1 MSQTTIG
8 EREGIHAVSR
18 LAGIHDLAYCFTRL
32 QAGGGAAYSGDW
44 VGLGANL
51 GALAGKAMWYG
62 RNQIKVLADALK
74 TQGTK
79 TLPTP
84 TAIVDV
90 AMVAISAVDLLNGFW
105 TPDKGASFTSGA
117 DKFETVYLYLGEA
130 APDPR
135 DWSGDAAKA
144 YADAAAALQ
153 ALAQTMQD
161 LDKKMQTLMADQG
174 SEVAKAHN
182 AIAVTLL
189 GLVIAQG
196 VALAMYLIP
205 VVGPEISAAWQIIA
219 AFAAC
224 ATVLAFEMFTLS
236 NSMSLAHQIHSVAL
250 EYGEVAEKAIPNSS
264 FARIEV
270 TGAEETRTG
279 DFDAISNSLSAF
291 SGAPTVASLA
301 TLAPAGGDSPE
312 ERGVLGALKSDGATP
327 AESVPAET
335 TPAWTPPTLT
345 QVSQASGQLAQPM
358 NFVNQMMGQ
367 VQQLASTGQPRQA
380 PTPPAEE
387 AGPTEAALAGN
398 GGGAASG
405 TAGAERAPI
414 DGALTGHEAG
424 QEPGRR
430 PRAL

>member
-1 MSQTTIG
+1 MSAKG
-8 EREGIHAVSR
+8 YPAVSR

-117 DKFETVYLYLGEA
+117 DKYETVFLYLAEA

-135 DWSGDAAKA
+135 DWNGDAATA
-144 YADAAAALQ
+144 YAEATAALQ
-153 ALAQTMQD
+153 ALVQTMQD

-174 SEVAKAHN
+174 AEVAKAHN

-196 VALAMYLIP
+196 IALSLYLIP
-205 VVGPEISAAWQIIA
+205 VVGHEISAAWQILA

-236 NSMSLAHQIHSVAL
+236 NSMSLSHEIRAVAL

-270 TGAEETRTG
+270 TGAEETKTG
-279 DFDAISNSLSAF
+279 DFNAISDSLSAF
-291 SGAPTVASLA
+291 SGTPTVASLA
-301 TLAPAGGDSPE
+301 GLAPAAGDSRE
-312 ERGVLGALKSDGATP
+312 ERGVLEVLKSDGATP
-327 AESVPAET
+327 VEPAPAE
-335 TPAWTPPTLT
+335 AAAGWSPPTLS
-345 QVSQASGQLAQPM
+345 QVTQASGQLAQPM
-358 NFVNQMMGQ
+358 NFANQMAGQ
-367 VQQLASTGQPRQA
+367 VQQLASAGQPRPAAQKS
-380 PTPPAEE
+380 PAEE
-387 AGPTEAALAGN
+387 AAPAEPALAGA
-398 GGGAASG
+398 GEGAGMG
-405 TAGAERAPI
+405 TPGAERAPV
-414 DGALTGHEAG
+414 DAVAAAQGTD
-424 QEPGRR
+424 R
-430 PRAL
+430 PRRIL

>member
-1 MSQTTIG
+1 M
-8 EREGIHAVSR
+8 
-18 LAGIHDLAYCFTRL
+18 
-32 QAGGGAAYSGDW
+32 
-44 VGLGANL
+44 

-117 DKFETVYLYLGEA
+117 DKYETVFLYLAEA

-135 DWSGDAAKA
+135 GWSGDAAQA
-144 YADAAAALQ
+144 YADATAALQ
-153 ALAQTMQD
+153 ALVQTMQD

-196 VALAMYLIP
+196 IALALYLIP
-205 VVGPEISAAWQIIA
+205 VVGHEISAAWQIIA

-236 NSMSLAHQIHSVAL
+236 NSMSLAHQIHAVAL
-250 EYGEVAEKAIPNSS
+250 EYGEVAEKAIPTSS

-270 TGAEETRTG
+270 TGAEETKTG
-279 DFDAISNSLSAF
+279 DFAAISNSLSAF
-291 SGAPTVASLA
+291 SAAPTVASLA
-301 TLAPAGGDSPE
+301 GLAPAAGDSPE
-312 ERGVLGALKSDGATP
+312 ERGVLGALKGDGAAP
-327 AESVPAET
+327 AQTEQT
-335 TPAWTPPTLT
+335 TPVWTPPALS
-345 QVSQASGQLAQPM
+345 QVTQASGQLAQPM
-358 NFVNQMMGQ
+358 NFANQMMGQ
-367 VQQLASTGQPRQA
+367 VQQLASTGQPRPRMA
-380 PTPPAEE
+380 PAASEE
-387 AGPTEAALAGN
+387 PGDGAAL
-398 GGGAASG
+398 G
-405 TAGAERAPI
+405 TAGGERAPV
-414 DGALTGHEAG
+414 DGAGVGAGAAPGTG
-424 QEPGRR
+424 R
-430 PRAL
+430 PHRVL

>member
-1 MSQTTIG
+1 M
-8 EREGIHAVSR
+8 SR

-117 DKFETVYLYLGEA
+117 DKYETVFLYLAEA

-144 YADAAAALQ
+144 YADATAALQ
-153 ALAQTMQD
+153 ALVQTMQD

-196 VALAMYLIP
+196 IALALYLIP
-205 VVGPEISAAWQIIA
+205 VVGHEISAAWQIIA

-236 NSMSLAHQIHSVAL
+236 NSMSLAHQIHAVAL
-250 EYGEVAEKAIPNSS
+250 EYGEVAEKAIPTSS

-270 TGAEETRTG
+270 TGAEETKTG
-279 DFDAISNSLSAF
+279 DFAAISNNLSAF
-291 SGAPTVASLA
+291 SAAPTVASLA
-301 TLAPAGGDSPE
+301 GLAPAAGDSPE
-312 ERGVLGALKSDGATP
+312 ERGVLGVLKGDGAAPEQT
-327 AESVPAET
+327 AQT
-335 TPAWTPPTLT
+335 TPVWTPPALS
-345 QVSQASGQLAQPM
+345 QVTSASDQLAQPM
-358 NFVNQMMGQ
+358 NFANQMMGQ
-367 VQQLASTGQPRQA
+367 VQQLASTSQPRPRMA
-380 PTPPAEE
+380 PAASEEPGLAEANE
-387 AGPTEAALAGN
+387 GAAL
-398 GGGAASG
+398 G
-405 TAGAERAPI
+405 TAGGERAPV
-414 DGALTGHEAG
+414 DGAGAAPGTG
-424 QEPGRR
+424 R
-430 PRAL
+430 PQRVL

>member
-1 MSQTTIG
+1 M
-8 EREGIHAVSR
+8 SR

-44 VGLGANL
+44 LGLGANL

-84 TAIVDV
+84 TAIIDV

-117 DKFETVYLYLGEA
+117 DKYETVYLYLNEA

-135 DWSGDAAKA
+135 DWSGDAARA
-144 YADAAAALQ
+144 YADATAALQ
-153 ALAQTMQD
+153 ALVQTMQD

-182 AIAVTLL
+182 CIAMTLL

-196 VALAMYLIP
+196 IALALYLIP
-205 VVGPEISAAWQIIA
+205 VVGHEISAAWQIIA

-236 NSMSLAHQIHSVAL
+236 NSMSLSSQIHAVAL
-250 EYGEVAEKAIPNSS
+250 EYGVVAEKAIPTSS

-270 TGAEETRTG
+270 KGAEETTAG
-279 DFDAISNSLSAF
+279 DFKAISASMSAF
-291 SGAPTVASLA
+291 TAAPTVASLA
-301 TLAPAGGDSPE
+301 RLAPTTGDSPE

-327 AESVPAET
+327 VET
-335 TPAWTPPTLT
+335 AAAAATPAATAPTLS
-345 QVSQASGQLAQPM
+345 QVAQASGQLAQMSGQISQPM

-367 VQQLASTGQPRQA
+367 VQQLASTGQQRQGA
-380 PTPPAEE
+380 TPPVETATEE
-387 AGPTEAALAGN
+387 PAPAGATSAGN
-398 GGGAASG
+398 GDGAGSG
-405 TAGAERAPI
+405 TAGAERAPV
-414 DGALTGHEAG
+414 DVAAVGDQAAHA
-424 QEPGRR
+424 PGGPQRV
-430 PRAL
+430 L

>member
-1 MSQTTIG
+1 M
-8 EREGIHAVSR
+8 
-18 LAGIHDLAYCFTRL
+18 
-32 QAGGGAAYSGDW
+32 
-44 VGLGANL
+44 GLGANL

-117 DKFETVYLYLGEA
+117 DKYETVYLYLGEA

-135 DWSGDAAKA
+135 DWNGDAAKA
-144 YADAAAALQ
+144 YADATVALQ
-153 ALAQTMQD
+153 ALVQTMQD

-182 AIAVTLL
+182 CIAVTLL

-196 VALAMYLIP
+196 IALAMYLIP

-236 NSMSLAHQIHSVAL
+236 NSMSLSHQIHATAL
-250 EYGEVAEKAIPNSS
+250 EYGEVAEKAIPTSS

-270 TGAEETRTG
+270 KGAEETTTG
-279 DFDAISNSLSAF
+279 DFKAISAGMSGMSAF
-291 SGAPTVASLA
+291 AGAPTVASLA
-301 TLAPAGGDSPE
+301 SMAPAAGDSPE
-312 ERGVLGALKSDGATP
+312 ERGVLGALKTDGATP
-327 AESVPAET
+327 IETVPVET
-335 TPAWTPPTLT
+335 TPAWTPPTLS

-358 NFVNQMMGQ
+358 NFANQMIGQ
-367 VQQLASTGQPRQA
+367 VQQLASMGQQRQGA
-380 PTPPAEE
+380 EPATEKGAAE
-387 AGPTEAALAGN
+387 EAALAGN
-398 GGGAASG
+398 GAGAALG

-414 DGALTGHEAG
+414 DGAAVGHEAAQG
-424 QEPGRR
+424 PGRPQR
-430 PRAL
+430 VR

>member
-1 MSQTTIG
+1 M
-8 EREGIHAVSR
+8 SR

-105 TPDKGASFTSGA
+105 TPDKGASFTGGA
-117 DKFETVYLYLGEA
+117 DKYETVFLYLAEA

-144 YADAAAALQ
+144 YADATAALQ
-153 ALAQTMQD
+153 ALVQTMQD
-161 LDKKMQTLMADQG
+161 LDKKMQTLVADQG

-196 VALAMYLIP
+196 IALALYLIP
-205 VVGPEISAAWQIIA
+205 VVGHEISAAWQIIA

-236 NSMSLAHQIHSVAL
+236 NSMSLAHQIHAVAL
-250 EYGEVAEKAIPNSS
+250 EYGEVAEKAIPTSS

-270 TGAEETRTG
+270 TGAEETKTG
-279 DFDAISNSLSAF
+279 DFAAVSNSLSAF
-291 SGAPTVASLA
+291 SAAPTVASLA
-301 TLAPAGGDSPE
+301 GLAPAAGDSPE
-312 ERGVLGALKSDGATP
+312 ERGVLGALKGEGAAAVET
-327 AESVPAET
+327 AQT
-335 TPAWTPPTLT
+335 TPVWMPPALS
-345 QVSQASGQLAQPM
+345 QVTQASGQLAQPM
-358 NFVNQMMGQ
+358 NFANQMMGQ
-367 VQQLASTGQPRQA
+367 VQQLASTGQPRPRMA
-380 PTPPAEE
+380 PAAGEE
-387 AGPTEAALAGN
+387 PGDGAAL
-398 GGGAASG
+398 G
-405 TAGAERAPI
+405 TAGGERAPV
-414 DGALTGHEAG
+414 DGAGVGTGAA
-424 QEPGRR
+424 PGTSR
-430 PRAL
+430 PQRVL

>member
-1 MSQTTIG
+1 M
-8 EREGIHAVSR
+8 SR

-74 TQGTK
+74 TSGTK
-79 TLPTP
+79 VLPTP

-117 DKFETVYLYLGEA
+117 DKYETVYLYLGEA
-130 APDPR
+130 APDSR

-144 YADAAAALQ
+144 YADATAALQ
-153 ALAQTMQD
+153 ALVQTMQD
-161 LDKKMQTLMADQG
+161 LDKKMQTLMANQG

-182 AIAVTLL
+182 CIAVTLL

-196 VALAMYLIP
+196 IALAMYLIP
-205 VVGPEISAAWQIIA
+205 VVGPEISAAWQIVA

-236 NSMSLAHQIHSVAL
+236 NSMSLSHQIHATAL

-270 TGAEETRTG
+270 KGADETKTG
-279 DFDAISNSLSAF
+279 DFEAISASMSGMSAF
-291 SGAPTVASLA
+291 AGAPTVASLA
-301 TLAPAGGDSPE
+301 GMAPATGDSRE
-312 ERGVLGALKSDGATP
+312 ERGVLTALQSDGATP
-327 AESVPAET
+327 VETTAAET
-335 TPAWTPPTLT
+335 TPAWTAPTLS

-358 NFVNQMMGQ
+358 SFASQMMGQ
-367 VQQLASTGQPRQA
+367 VQQLASTGQQRQA
-380 PTPPAEE
+380 AAPPAGEAAPEE
-387 AGPTEAALAGN
+387 ALTSDGD
-398 GGGAASG
+398 GAASG
-405 TAGAERAPI
+405 TTGAERAPI
-414 DGALTGHEAG
+414 DGAAVGREAARA
-424 QEPGRR
+424 PSR
-430 PRAL
+430 PQRVL